1 MTNERMVSLK
11 YILEHIPVC
20 RATVYNWVNEGRFP
34 QYRKIG
40 RRTVWLLSEVN
51 EFMQAGTAT
60 NVQSEAGQD
69 NRPNPA

>member
-1 MTNERMVSLK
+1 MTNERMVSLQ

-20 RATVYNWVNEGRFP
+20 RATVYNWVNKGHFP

-40 RRTVWLLSEVN
+40 SRTVWLLSEVN
-51 EFMQAGTAT
+51 EFMQTGTVT
-60 NVQSEAGQD
+60 SGQSAADQD